1 MINSMNRTLKISFF
15 FCCTAGA
22 AFAKEGG
29 LAEESMNPL
38 STVISVPFENNT
50 LFGTGPSKSTIN
62 VLNVKPIFP
71 VNMGKWN
78 LINRI
83 TIPIVYT
90 EGQDDKAE
98 EIEAV
103 EAIFGDFTS
112 GMGNPGSFGFGK
124 AFGLADVTYQGFVT
138 PVKTGKVAWGL
149 GGSLVIPTHT
159 EFRFGTDKW
168 SAGPAVVMF
177 THTGNWILG
186 AIAQNIW
193 SFAGDSDAADVNVFS
208 AQIAINYKLKN
219 RWYLTTAPLIT
230 ANWEVDKS
238 DRWTVPLG
246 GGVGRIFKLEGK
258 KAVAVDVGAYYN
270 VEVPRFANNWYS
282 QILVNFLF
290 PK

>member
-1 MINSMNRTLKISFF
+1 MIFISFWF
-15 FCCTAGA
+15 IAGPVYA
-22 AFAKEGG
+22 EPKEG

-50 LFGTGPSKSTIN
+50 LFGTGPSKSTVN

-71 VNMGKWN
+71 VNMGDWN
-78 LINRI
+78 LINRV
-83 TIPIVYT
+83 TVPIVYT
-90 EGQDDKAE
+90 EGQD
-98 EIEAV
+98 EIV
-103 EAIFGDFTS
+103 DGDFTR
-112 GMGNPGSFGFGK
+112 GQGNPGSFGLGK
-124 AFGLADVTYQGFVT
+124 ASGLADITYQGFVT
-138 PVKTGKVAWGL
+138 PVKSGKVAWGL
-149 GGSLVIPTHT
+149 GGSLVMPTHT

-168 SAGPAVVMF
+168 SAGPAAVMF
-177 THTGNWILG
+177 TSTGNWILG

-230 ANWEVDKS
+230 ANREVDKS

-246 GGVGRIFKLEGK
+246 GGIGRLFKLEGK
-258 KAVAVDVGAYYN
+258 KAVAIDVGAYYN

-282 QILVNFLF
+282 QVLVNFLF

>member
-1 MINSMNRTLKISFF
+1 MLRTHQVLMIFISSWFI
-15 FCCTAGA
+15 AGSVYA
-22 AFAKEGG
+22 ESKKG

-50 LFGTGPSKSTIN
+50 LFGTGPSKSTVN
-62 VLNVKPIFP
+62 VLNIKPIFP

-78 LINRI
+78 LINRV

-90 EGQDDKAE
+90 QGQD
-98 EIEAV
+98 EIV
-103 EAIFGDFTS
+103 DGDFTR
-112 GMGNPGSFGFGK
+112 GQGNPGSFGFGK
-124 AFGLADVTYQGFVT
+124 ASGLADVTYQGFVT
-138 PVKTGKVAWGL
+138 PVKSGKVAWGL

-168 SAGPAVVMF
+168 SAGPAAVMF
-177 THTGNWILG
+177 THTGNWVLG

-208 AQIAINYKLKN
+208 AQIAVNYKLKN

-258 KAVAVDVGAYYN
+258 KAVAIDVGAYYN

-282 QILVNFLF
+282 QVLVNFLF

>member
-1 MINSMNRTLKISFF
+1 MTRLQQLVTFCTLLGVI
-15 FCCTAGA
+15 
-22 AFAKEGG
+22 EGP
-29 LAEESMNPL
+29 ASAQPPERIADESMNPL

-50 LFGTGPSKSTIN
+50 LFGTGPSKSTVN
-62 VLNVKPIFP
+62 VLNIKPIFP
-71 VNMGKWN
+71 VNLGKWN
-78 LINRI
+78 LINRV

-90 EGQDDKAE
+90 QGQNED
-98 EIEAV
+98 V
-103 EAIFGDFTS
+103 SGDFTS

-124 AFGLADVTYQGFVT
+124 ASGLADVTYQGFIT
-138 PVKTGKVAWGL
+138 SASAGEVAWGL

-168 SAGPAVVMF
+168 SAGPAAVIFATPGKWV
-177 THTGNWILG
+177 LG

-208 AQIAINYKLKN
+208 AQVAVNYKLKN
-219 RWYLTTAPLIT
+219 RWYLTSAPLIT
-230 ANWEVDKS
+230 ANWEVDKK

-258 KAVAVDVGAYYN
+258 KAVAIDVGAYYN
-270 VEVPRFANNWYS
+270 VETPKFANNWYS
-282 QILVNFLF
+282 QVLFNFLF